1 MTERPTGTVTFLF
14 TDLERSTRLWE
25 EQPESM
31 QAALASHDG
40 LLANA
45 VTHHGGVVIKGTG
58 DGVHA
63 VFATADQAVA
73 AAIAAQRAIG
83 TEEWG
88 SIGPLRVRM
97 GLHTGVAEER
107 GGDYYGPV
115 LNRAARLMALA
126 HGGQVLCSQA
136 TADLVRDSSAPAV
149 QLIELGPHSL
159 RDLDRPETVFQVAH
173 PELPASFPRLPTVV
187 MGAGNLPR
195 QVTSFVGHDEEL
207 LAIPALLDDTALVTL
222 SGVGGVGK
230 TRLAIEIAG
239 STAHRFRDGAWLC
252 ELASVRDTE
261 AVPSALLETF
271 GVEARQGSSI
281 DDTLGQFL
289 ASKDLLVV
297 LDNCE
302 HLLRPVA
309 ALVGTIVRDC
319 PGVRVLATSR
329 EGLGLPGE
337 RILAVGSLELP
348 DADDDIDEVAARDAV
363 RLFVERAQAV
373 RAGFAVDQTNAVAVA
388 EVCRRLD
395 GVPLAI
401 ELAAARVAMLTPT
414 EIAERLDQRFRL
426 LTGSE
431 RGTAERHQTLRA
443 AIDWSYEL
451 LDASEQRVL
460 DRLSVFVGSFSLDA
474 AEAVTSG
481 GVVDRADVFELLAGL
496 VARSLVQA
504 NTAGSETRY
513 RLLETVRQYA
523 QEHLDDAEETESV
536 RAAHARWCAALVEEL
551 TQVAQTGERQPRVDS
566 SGNEADNV
574 RAALAW
580 AIEVGDVDTL
590 LRFYTSRG
598 IWWANVHEI
607 NYAMQQ
613 AAARALDVPGVAED
627 PRYPLVLVEAA
638 FAAAHR
644 GQVADMARYRTALEA
659 CETPLGPEAAAYIE
673 FAQTQIA
680 GAEGRVDLWIEHAKR
695 SVALQREL
703 SSGPDL
709 AAALT
714 NLALGQTLAVVELDE
729 AVAEANEALA
739 IIGGSRQLA
748 GAPFVLGSAAFVL
761 ADTEPDRA
769 GFLMHESL
777 AAESSRFGQGLLHS
791 MLADVAERLGD
802 RKLALEYWLAGA
814 SATAWAGLSELLGRN
829 LRRIAFLLLEHDPE
843 TAAVLLG
850 AGLERSG
857 ASRLTVRVIDTLEHG
872 IEELSEE
879 LGAERCEQLMAR
891 GRSID
896 DQAAVALARTAAT
909 PLLTAEPSVET
920 GSRRAPIRTDGAGQ
934 EAGNVF
940 RRDGDA
946 WVLSFAD
953 QTVQLRDA
961 KGLRYLAR
969 LLSQPG
975 REIHV
980 SDLAGDGASE
990 AGRSGPIDVVL
1001 DDAAARA
1008 YRDRIAELEADLA
1021 EAREWND
1028 TERVAR
1034 AEVEIEA
1041 ITDQLSSAYG
1051 LSGRARTTGDPSE
1064 RVRKAVTN
1072 RIKDSLSRIA
1082 GEHEPLGRHLTNS
1095 VRTGSFCSYAPEHPM
1110 VWKLG

>member
-136 TADLVRDSSAPAV
+136 TADLVRDSSAPTV

-481 GVVDRADVFELLAGL
+481 GVVDQADVFELLAGL

-504 NTAGSETRY
+504 DTAGSETRY

-523 QEHLDDAEETESV
+523 QEHLEDAGETDSM
-536 RAAHARWCAALVEEL
+536 RAAHARWCAEFVEDLMADAL
-551 TQVAQTGERQPRVDS
+551 TGERQPR
-566 SGNEADNV
+566 SGEGAVEADNV

-580 AIEVGDVDTL
+580 SIEVGNLDTL
-590 LRFYTSRG
+590 LRFFTFRG
-598 IWWANVHEI
+598 VALMPVELSFAVQH
-607 NYAMQQ
+607 
-613 AAARALDVPGVAED
+613 AAPRALEVPGVADD
-627 PRYPLVLVEAA
+627 PRFPLVLGEAA
-638 FAAAHR
+638 FSAAQR
-644 GQVADMARYRTALEA
+644 GEFADMARYRAALEA
-659 CETPLGPEAAAYIE
+659 NQTPLDADAASYIE
-673 FAQTQIA
+673 QQLTQVA
-680 GAEGRVDLWIEHAKR
+680 SAEGRIDLWVEHAKR
-695 SVALQREL
+695 AVALLREL
-703 SSGPDL
+703 PSGPDL
-709 AAALT
+709 ATALG
-714 NLALGQTLAVVELDE
+714 NLALGQTIADVELDE
-729 AVAEANEALA
+729 AVAEIDEALA
-739 IIGGSRQLA
+739 IIEGDHYAARAS
-748 GAPFVLGSAAFVL
+748 FVLGNAAFVL
-761 ADTEPDRA
+761 ADTQPQRA
-769 GFLMHESL
+769 ASLMRAAL
-777 AAESSRFGQGLLHS
+777 AAESSGAGQGLLHT
-791 MLADVAERLGD
+791 MLADVAERLGEH
-802 RKLALEYWLAGA
+802 RLALEYWLDGA
-814 SATAWAGLSELLGRN
+814 RFTAWAGLSEVLGRT
-829 LRRIAFLLLEHDPE
+829 LRRIALQLLEHDPE

-850 AGLERSG
+850 AGLERSVG
-857 ASRLTVRVIDTLEHG
+857 SRLTGRAIDAQDRG
-872 IEELSEE
+872 IAELGEV
-879 LGAERCEQLMAR
+879 LGAERFEQLMAR

-1034 AEVEIEA
+1034 A
-1041 ITDQLSSAYG
+1041 
-1051 LSGRARTTGDPSE
+1051 
-1064 RVRKAVTN
+1064 
-1072 RIKDSLSRIA
+1072 
-1082 GEHEPLGRHLTNS
+1082 
-1095 VRTGSFCSYAPEHPM
+1095 
-1110 VWKLG
+1110 

>member
-31 QAALASHDG
+31 QPALARHDT
-40 LLANA
+40 LLAEA
-45 VTHHGGVVIKGTG
+45 VAHQGGTVIKGTG
-58 DGVHA
+58 DGIHA

-73 AAIAAQRAIG
+73 AAIAAQRAIAA
-83 TEEWG
+83 EEWD
-88 SIGPLRVRM
+88 SVGPLRVRM
-97 GLHTGVAEER
+97 GLHTGAAEER

-115 LNRAARLMALA
+115 LNRAARLMGVA

-136 TADLVRDSSAPAV
+136 TADLVRDSSAPQV
-149 QLIELGPHSL
+149 ELIELGLHSL
-159 RDLDRPETVFQVAH
+159 RDLDRPEVVFQVAH

-187 MGAGNLPR
+187 TGAGNLPR
-195 QVTSFVGHDEEL
+195 QLTSFVGHDEEL
-207 LAIPALLDDTALVTL
+207 VAIPALLDDTALVTL

-230 TRLAIEIAG
+230 TRLAIEVAG

-252 ELASVRDTE
+252 ELASVRD
-261 AVPSALLETF
+261 ADSVPSALLETF
-271 GVEARQGSSI
+271 GLEPRQGSSV

-289 ASKDLLVV
+289 ASKELLVV

-309 ALVGTIVRDC
+309 ALVDTIVRDC

-337 RILAVGSLELP
+337 RILAVGSLEVP
-348 DADDDIDEVAARDAV
+348 SAVDDADEIAERDAV

-373 RAGFAVDQTNAVAVA
+373 RAGFAVDATNAAAVA

-414 EIAERLDQRFRL
+414 ELAERLDQRFRL

-431 RGTAERHQTLRA
+431 RGTVERHQTLRA

-451 LDASEQRVL
+451 LDVDEQRVL
-460 DRLSVFVGSFSLDA
+460 DRLSVFVGTFSLDA

-504 NTAGSETRY
+504 DTAGSETRY

-523 QEHLDDAEETESV
+523 QEHLDEFEETESV
-536 RAAHARWCAALVEEL
+536 RAAHARWCAELVEEL
-551 TQVAQTGERQPRVDS
+551 TQAARTGERHARVDS
-566 SGNEADNV
+566 SGTEADNV

-598 IWWANVHEI
+598 VWWANVHEI
-607 NYAMQQ
+607 NYAVQQ
-613 AAARALDVPGVAED
+613 AAARALEIPGVAED

-644 GQVADMARYRTALEA
+644 GQVADMAHYRTALES
-659 CETPLGPEAAAYIE
+659 CETQLGPEAAAYVE

-680 GAEGRVDLWIEHAKR
+680 GAEGRIDLWIEHAKR

-703 SSGPDL
+703 RSGPDL
-709 AAALT
+709 AAVLT
-714 NLALGQTLAVVELDE
+714 NLALGQTLAAIELDE
-729 AVAEANEALA
+729 AVAEVDEALA
-739 IIGGSRQLA
+739 IIGGNRQLA
-748 GAPFVLGSAAFVL
+748 MAPVVLGSAAFVL

-769 GFLMHESL
+769 GFLMRESL
-777 AAESSRFGQGLLHS
+777 AAESTRFGQGLLHS

-802 RKLALEYWLAGA
+802 RKLAFEYWLAGA

-857 ASRLTVRVIDTLEHG
+857 ASRLTVRVIDTQEHG
-872 IEELSEE
+872 IADLNEE
-879 LGAERCEQLMAR
+879 LGAVRCEQLMAR

-909 PLLTAEPSVET
+909 PLLTAEPSLDT
-920 GSRRAPIRTDGAGQ
+920 GSHRAPIRTGGAGPD
-934 EAGNVF
+934 EGNVF

-953 QTVQLRDA
+953 ETVQLRDA

-969 LLSQPG
+969 LLADPG

-980 SDLAGDGASE
+980 SDLAGDGAGV
-990 AGRSGPIDVVL
+990 AGRSGPVDVVI

-1008 YRDRIAELEADLA
+1008 YRDRITELERELA
-1021 EAREWND
+1021 EARDWND
-1028 TERVAR
+1028 SERAAR
-1034 AEVEIEA
+1034 AEIEIDA
-1041 ITDQLSSAYG
+1041 VTDQLSSAYG
-1051 LSGRARTTGDPSE
+1051 LSGRTRTTGDPAE

-1072 RIKDSLSRIA
+1072 RIKDSLGRIA
-1082 GEHEPLGRHLTNS
+1082 VEHEPLGRHLANS
-1095 VRTGSFCSYAPEHPM
+1095 VRTGTFCSYAPEHPM
-1110 VWKLG
+1110 VWELS